1 MTWSEQEVEV
11 VLSMR
16 EDADQQYLRKTAGG
30 HADPDPLASLQIAK
44 VRNLSDVAERNV
56 VTQKTIHVITT
67 LSLASLTHYVN
78 PSFVHCLIFKANICR

>member
-16 EDADQQYLRKTAGG
+16 EDADQQCLRKTAGG
-30 HADPDPLASLQIAK
+30 RADHDPSANHQKAK
-44 VRNLSDVAERNV
+44 VKNLSDAAERNV
-56 VTQKTIHVITT
+56 ETQKTIHVITT